1 MTDAVNHGSMLLA
14 HLAVEPANDENA
26 MHAIVRIINA
36 PGIGPCSDL
45 IFFDQ
50 VIATTAARALVDA
63 GAAHSVMLTLYDNSQ
78 QAIYRSQ
85 FFYGCEIEA
94 FDRRKHKLRLPDRPA
109 AI

>member
-1 MTDAVNHGSMLLA
+1 MTGGVNHVLA
-14 HLAVEPANDENA
+14 HLAAVEPANDENA

-36 PGIGPCSDL
+36 PAISSCSDL

-63 GAAHSVMLTLYDNSQ
+63 GAAHSVMLTLYDDSR

-85 FFYGCEIEA
+85 FFYGCEIKA
-94 FDRRKHKLRLPDRPA
+94 FDRRKHKLHLPDRPA
-109 AI
+109 AM